1 MQMTS
6 HPLTIMSQKKSFMKH
21 QNGGVIE
28 TKEHDSGFKQSFVG
42 DESCLLLMPILDADI
57 VISPSDIKLDE
68 VFCILEFIDKV
79 RDKRKRVSISDDMFI

>member
-1 MQMTS
+1 M
-6 HPLTIMSQKKSFMKH
+6 
-21 QNGGVIE
+21 
-28 TKEHDSGFKQSFVG
+28 G